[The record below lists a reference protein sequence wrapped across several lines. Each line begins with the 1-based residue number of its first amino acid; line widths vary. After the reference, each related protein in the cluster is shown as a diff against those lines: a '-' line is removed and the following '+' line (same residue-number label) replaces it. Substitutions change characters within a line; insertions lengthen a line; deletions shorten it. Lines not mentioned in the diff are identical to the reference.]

1 METKYA
7 IKIKFYL
14 RIDVTCC
21 TNSSFLEYEIIF
33 FSHCT
38 SWQLETRDKLL
49 KLFFFLHSVLLVVY
63 ATLDG
68 RGLELPAVIGSEN
81 TLDRLPVCHQLVILI
96 HTCSQVR
103 ITS

>member
-14 RIDVTCC
+14 RTDVTCC
-21 TNSSFLEYEIIF
+21 TNSSFLEYEMIF

-38 SWQLETRDKLL
+38 GWQLVTRDTLL
-49 KLFFFLHSVLLVVY
+49 KLFFSFCFISCLCNFGWQKAGAHPS
-63 ATLDG
+63 
-68 RGLELPAVIGSEN
+68 
-81 TLDRLPVCHQLVILI
+81 CHRIREHPGQVASL
-96 HTCSQVR
+96 SVR

>member
-1 METKYA
+1 MNNHIQMETKYA

-21 TNSSFLEYEIIF
+21 TNSSFLEYEMIF

-49 KLFFFLHSVLLVVY
+49 KLFFFS
-63 ATLDG
+63 
-68 RGLELPAVIGSEN
+68 
-81 TLDRLPVCHQLVILI
+81 ILFY
-96 HTCSQVR
+96 
-103 ITS
+103 